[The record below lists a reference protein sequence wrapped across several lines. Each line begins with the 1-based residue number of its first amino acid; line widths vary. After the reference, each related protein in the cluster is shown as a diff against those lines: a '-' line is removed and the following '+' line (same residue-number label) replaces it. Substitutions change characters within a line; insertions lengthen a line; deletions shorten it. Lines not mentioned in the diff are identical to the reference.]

1 MRYRLYLLF
10 EIYALSRVAALSK
23 LRVANTVS
31 VRGIGCSLAP
41 RKREFLVP
49 DQRGDTHI
57 FVFTLSL
64 TEVAY
69 TFMEYKFIN

>member
-1 MRYRLYLLF
+1 MYLCS
-10 EIYALSRVAALSK
+10 ETYALSHVAALSK
-23 LRVANTVS
+23 LRVANTVN
-31 VRGIGCSLAP
+31 VRGTGCSLAP

-57 FVFTLSL
+57 FVYTLSL

-69 TFMEYKFIN
+69 TFVEYKFIN